1 MDLELC
7 FRVLFYAQNLI
18 PCEDLLAGIL
28 FAAVT
33 VLVVVVCYDMDAD
46 ILVDIP
52 IHVSEAE
59 ESVEHLQER
68 LQLPLTRSLL
78 DNDALDI
85 SRQLVLCDA
94 GHLSFAECILD
105 ELLVSVA
112 ETFAGLRTSALA
124 VKFICKESFE
134 DRCHGLGCLFL
145 GIVMVVQKVDQI
157 LFFISLNRLSTF
169 QVVLDVGF
177 PPP

>member
-1 MDLELC
+1 MV
-7 FRVLFYAQNLI
+7 RRYS
-18 PCEDLLAGIL
+18 
-28 FAAVT
+28 
-33 VLVVVVCYDMDAD
+33 Y
-46 ILVDIP
+46 
-52 IHVSEAE
+52 
-59 ESVEHLQER
+59 
-68 LQLPLTRSLL
+68 RSACP
-78 DNDALDI
+78 NYVLDI
-85 SRQLVLCDA
+85 GCQLVLCDD
-94 GHLSFAECILD
+94 GHLSFPECILD

-112 ETFAGLRTSALA
+112 ETFAGLRTSVLA

-157 LFFISLNRLSTF
+157 LFFISLDRLSTF